1 MVLIVKTIN
10 RLLDILLIVGLLPLF
25 LISIYA
31 LLDVLL
37 VSHSALID
45 RGVLRLAETQSDQ
58 LFDEIDS
65 KYVIAWIKIDDTNI
79 NYPVVQGS
87 DNAWFL
93 NRNYKGVFATAGS
106 IFLDYRNTKNFSD
119 SFSIIYGHRMGN
131 GEMFSDIQKFKN
143 GEFFNSHQEGV
154 LSLRERFLNL
164 KIIAYAEIDDDDW
177 AIYNVEKSAN
187 DKASQAINKVF
198 DAAI

>member
-1 MVLIVKTIN
+1 VKTIN

-45 RGVLRLAETQSDQ
+45 RGVLRLAEAQSDQ

-65 KYVIAWIKIDDTNI
+65 KYVIAWIRIDDTNI

-93 NRNYKGVFATAGS
+93 NRNYKGDFATAGS
-106 IFLDYRNTKNFSD
+106 LFLDYRNDRNFND
-119 SFSIIYGHRMGN
+119 QFSIIYGHRMGN

-143 GEFFNSHQEGV
+143 EVFFNEHKNGT
-154 LSLRERFLNL
+154 LSLRERFLHL
-164 KIIAYAEIDDDDW
+164 QVIAYAEINADDW
-177 AIYNVEKSAN
+177 TVYDVEKSAN
-187 DKASQAINKVF
+187 ESASQAIGKILSV
-198 DAAI
+198 AS

>member
-45 RGVLRLAETQSDQ
+45 RGVLRLAEAQSDR

-65 KYVIAWIKIDDTNI
+65 KYVIAWIRIDDTNI

-119 SFSIIYGHRMGN
+119 SFSIIYGHRMGKC
-131 GEMFSDIQKFKN
+131 FRIFKN
-143 GEFFNSHQEGV
+143 LKMKSFLIRTKREF
-154 LSLRERFLNL
+154 
-164 KIIAYAEIDDDDW
+164 
-177 AIYNVEKSAN
+177 
-187 DKASQAINKVF
+187 
-198 DAAI
+198 

>member
-45 RGVLRLAETQSDQ
+45 RGVLRLAEAQSDR

-65 KYVIAWIKIDDTNI
+65 KYVIAWIRIDDTNI

-143 GEFFNSHQEGV
+143 EEFFNSHQEGV
-154 LSLRERFLNL
+154 LNLRERFLNL

>member
-45 RGVLRLAETQSDQ
+45 RGVLRLAEAQSDQ

-65 KYVIAWIKIDDTNI
+65 KYVIA
-79 NYPVVQGS
+79 
-87 DNAWFL
+87 
-93 NRNYKGVFATAGS
+93 
-106 IFLDYRNTKNFSD
+106 
-119 SFSIIYGHRMGN
+119 
-131 GEMFSDIQKFKN
+131 
-143 GEFFNSHQEGV
+143 
-154 LSLRERFLNL
+154 
-164 KIIAYAEIDDDDW
+164 
-177 AIYNVEKSAN
+177 
-187 DKASQAINKVF
+187 
-198 DAAI
+198 